1 MDLSS
6 KETSSFNEVNIMK
19 KRYSIGLLLVM
30 STMLISCGGE
40 ASSSTSSIS
49 TSPSTP
55 STPTPSI
62 DTGKTGNTSSSK
74 EKDVI
79 GVKGQEG
86 ALYASVSADLMGSS
100 IKMIDLAAPFDLSYR
115 TVNGKFGSGENADAQ
130 IVVKNATAI
139 HKEKDGT
146 DASASPLHA
155 LNSVFSLL
163 QLVSSMGIGGIDLS
177 SIPYIS
183 DLQMNAANFYND
195 NFDESNSYGQMNID
209 YKDGQNVYYYA
220 EVTPKDETGA
230 LKKDE
235 KTLREYAETELT
247 LPEIPSTSNLADT
260 LKAFVDIAFG
270 EDGMLNKGFDMS
282 ILEALL
288 PSFNLE
294 DNAIA
299 KALSVLA
306 TGLEGSIKGEDDET
320 TGNHKTIIT
329 LGLNDTGIT
338 DANVYMNDL
347 TGGMATLSNVSL
359 SLEFTKVANADVSTF
374 TGFDVTVGVIAGV
387 PVLGSLPVDIDLALK
402 LDPTTKDLKADA
414 LDEMDEG
421 ALNAQ
426 TSYQKYKALKNKVD
440 EYYDFSVDASYGVDA
455 EDIIKSKGKNIELT
469 SAYGEKIAKV
479 GAEVEALDTYTKGLF
494 NPETYDFVKPAAG
507 TSSSKVYVGLAY
519 DEGIKL
525 LNKSKTYADS
535 FDQADVDGLTIAGKL
550 ADKTEVFGED
560 GFNAV
565 TLSYF
570 KNYESN
576 YIEAEKAKLDALM
589 TKYASLYDEYVNVIV
604 EDTKEE
610 SLYDSFDKIGKIID
624 KDCTIFDDRSTT
636 YPQYSMF
643 YGDNKTSIDTSIA
656 KALEVNTKLR
666 NKIAEL
672 AGSITSYDD
681 LAVVSST
688 MSKAMQLSKNI
699 FAIDENGAV
708 KDSDYDA
715 FKAKLIADNVD
726 KYDGLMEAKA
736 KEDVA
741 ALKPEVQKVTSKE
754 EAIIVITKI
763 NNAKSK
769 VKEAYQNW
777 HPSTSLFGGDNE
789 LPENIASIYDSLIT
803 SIQNIWIK

>member
-6 KETSSFNEVNIMK
+6 KETSSFKEVNIMK

-40 ASSSTSSIS
+40 ASTSTS

-55 STPTPSI
+55 STPTPTPAPTLAP

-74 EKDVI
+74 EEDVI

-86 ALYASVSADLMGSS
+86 ALYASVDLMGS
-100 IKMIDLAAPFDLSYR
+100 KMIDLAAPFDLSYR

-130 IVVKNATAI
+130 IVVKDATAI

-146 DASASPLHA
+146 DAGASPLHA

-163 QLVSSMGIGGIDLS
+163 PLVSSMGIGGIDLS

-183 DLQMNAANFYND
+183 DLQMNAANFYSD

-230 LKKDE
+230 LKNDE

-247 LPEIPSTSNLADT
+247 LPEIPNTSNLADT

-306 TGLEGSIKGEDDET
+306 TGLEGSIEGEDDET
-320 TGNHKTIIT
+320 TGNHKTIIN

-374 TGFDVTVGVIAGV
+374 TGFDVTVGVTAGV

-426 TSYQKYKALKNKVD
+426 ASYQKYKALKNKGD

-535 FDQADVDGLTIAGKL
+535 FDQANVDGLTIAGKL
-550 ADKTEVFGED
+550 ADKTKTEVFGED

-570 KNYESN
+570 KNYESS
-576 YIEAEKAKLDALM
+576 YTEAEKAKLDALM

-624 KDCTIFDDRSTT
+624 KDCKIFNGCHT

-643 YGDNKTSIDTSIA
+643 YGDNKTSIDASIA

-672 AGSITSYDD
+672 AESITSYDD

-688 MSKAMQLSKNI
+688 MSKAMQLSKNV
-699 FAIDENGAV
+699 FAIDESGNV

-741 ALKPEVQKVTSKE
+741 ALKPKPK
-754 EAIIVITKI
+754 K
-763 NNAKSK
+763 
-769 VKEAYQNW
+769 
-777 HPSTSLFGGDNE
+777 
-789 LPENIASIYDSLIT
+789 
-803 SIQNIWIK
+803 

>member
-19 KRYSIGLLLVM
+19 KRYSIGLLLIM

-40 ASSSTSSIS
+40 ASSSTS

-55 STPTPSI
+55 STPTPST

-74 EKDVI
+74 EEDVI

-86 ALYASVSADLMGSS
+86 ALYASVDLMGS
-100 IKMIDLAAPFDLSYR
+100 KMIDLAAPFDLSYR

-130 IVVKNATAI
+130 IVVKDATAI

-195 NFDESNSYGQMNID
+195 EFDESNSYGQMNID

-270 EDGMLNKGFDMS
+270 EDGMINKGFDMS

-374 TGFDVTVGVIAGV
+374 TGFDVTAGVMAGV
-387 PVLGSLPVDIDLALK
+387 PVLGSLPVGVDLALK

-426 TSYQKYKALKNKVD
+426 ASYQKYKALKNKVD
-440 EYYDFSVDASYGVDA
+440 EYYDFSVDSSYGVDA
-455 EDIIKSKGKNIELT
+455 EDIIKSKGENIELT

-494 NPETYDFVKPAAG
+494 NPETYDFVKPAAE

-525 LNKSKTYADS
+525 FNKSKTYADS
-535 FDQADVDGLTIAGKL
+535 FDQTNVDGLTIAGKL
-550 ADKTEVFGED
+550 ADGTEVFGKD

-570 KNYESN
+570 KNYESS
-576 YIEAEKAKLDALM
+576 YTEAEKAKLDALM
-589 TKYASLYDEYVNVIV
+589 TKYASLYDEYINVIV

-610 SLYDSFDKIGKIID
+610 SLYGFFDKIGKIID
-624 KDCTIFDDRSTT
+624 KDCKIFNGCHT

-666 NKIAEL
+666 NKITEL

-688 MSKAMQLSKNI
+688 MSKAMQLSKNV
-699 FAIDENGAV
+699 FAIDESGNV

-741 ALKPEVQKVTSKE
+741 ALKPEAQKVTSKE
-754 EAIIVITKI
+754 EALLVIIKI
-763 NNAKSK
+763 NNAKSN
-769 VKEAYQNW
+769 VEETYQNW
-777 HPSTSLFGGDNE
+777 HSSTSE

>member
-40 ASSSTSSIS
+40 ASSSTS

-55 STPTPSI
+55 STPTPTPAPTLSP

-74 EKDVI
+74 EEDVI

-86 ALYASVSADLMGSS
+86 AFYASVDLMGS
-100 IKMIDLAAPFDLSYR
+100 KMIDLAAPFDLSYR

-130 IVVKNATAI
+130 IVVKDATAI

-195 NFDESNSYGQMNID
+195 RFDESNSYGQMNID

-230 LKKDE
+230 LKNDE
-235 KTLREYAETELT
+235 KTLREYAETELA
-247 LPEIPSTSNLADT
+247 LPEIPDISNLADT

-306 TGLEGSIKGEDDET
+306 TGLEGSIEGEDDET

-347 TGGMATLSNVSL
+347 TGGMATLSNVSF

-374 TGFDVTVGVIAGV
+374 TGFDVTVGVTA
-387 PVLGSLPVDIDLALK
+387 LGSLPVDIDLALK

-426 TSYQKYKALKNKVD
+426 ASYQKYKALKNKVD

-455 EDIIKSKGKNIELT
+455 KDIIKSKGKNIELT
-469 SAYGEKIAKV
+469 SAYGKKIAKV

-535 FDQADVDGLTIAGKL
+535 FDQANVDGLTIAGKL
-550 ADKTEVFGED
+550 ADKTKTEVFGED

-570 KNYESN
+570 KNYESS
-576 YIEAEKAKLDALM
+576 YTEAEKAKLDALM

-624 KDCTIFDDRSTT
+624 KDCTIFDDCFTT

-643 YGDNKTSIDTSIA
+643 YGDNKTSIDASKA

-688 MSKAMQLSKNI
+688 MSKAMQLSKNV
-699 FAIDENGAV
+699 FAIDESGNV

-715 FKAKLIADNVD
+715 F
-726 KYDGLMEAKA
+726 KA

-754 EAIIVITKI
+754 EALLVITKI

-769 VKEAYQNW
+769 VKNTYQNW

>member
-40 ASSSTSSIS
+40 ASSSTS

-55 STPTPSI
+55 STPTPAP

-74 EKDVI
+74 EEDVI

-86 ALYASVSADLMGSS
+86 ALYASVDLMGS
-100 IKMIDLAAPFDLSYR
+100 KMIDLAAPFDLYYR

-130 IVVKNATAI
+130 IVVKDATAI

-195 NFDESNSYGQMNID
+195 RFDESNSYGQMNID

-230 LKKDE
+230 LKNDE

-247 LPEIPSTSNLADT
+247 LPEIPDTSNLADT

-282 ILEALL
+282 ILEALF

-374 TGFDVTVGVIAGV
+374 TGFDVTAGVMAGV
-387 PVLGSLPVDIDLALK
+387 PVLGSLPVGVDLALK

-426 TSYQKYKALKNKVD
+426 ASYQKYKALKNKVD
-440 EYYDFSVDASYGVDA
+440 EYYDFSVDSSYGVDA
-455 EDIIKSKGKNIELT
+455 EDIIKSKGENIELT

-494 NPETYDFVKPAAG
+494 NPETYDFVKPAAE

-525 LNKSKTYADS
+525 FNKSKTYADS
-535 FDQADVDGLTIAGKL
+535 FDQTNVDGLTIAGKL
-550 ADKTEVFGED
+550 ADGTEVFGED

-570 KNYESN
+570 KNYESS
-576 YIEAEKAKLDALM
+576 YTEAEKAKLDALM
-589 TKYASLYDEYVNVIV
+589 TKYASLYDEYINVIV

-610 SLYDSFDKIGKIID
+610 SLYGSFDKIGKIID
-624 KDCTIFDDRSTT
+624 KDCKIFNGCHT

-666 NKIAEL
+666 NKITEL

-688 MSKAMQLSKNI
+688 MSKAMQLSKNV
-699 FAIDENGAV
+699 FAIDESGNV

-741 ALKPEVQKVTSKE
+741 ALKPEAQKVTSKE
-754 EAIIVITKI
+754 EALLVIIKI
-763 NNAKSK
+763 NNAKSN
-769 VKEAYQNW
+769 VEETYQNW
-777 HPSTSLFGGDNE
+777 HSSTSE

>member
-40 ASSSTSSIS
+40 ASSSTS

-55 STPTPSI
+55 STPTPAP

-74 EKDVI
+74 EEDVI

-86 ALYASVSADLMGSS
+86 ALYASVDLMGS
-100 IKMIDLAAPFDLSYR
+100 KMIDLAAPFDLSYR

-130 IVVKNATAI
+130 IVVKDATAI

-230 LKKDE
+230 LKNDE

-247 LPEIPSTSNLADT
+247 LPEFPDTSNLADT

-374 TGFDVTVGVIAGV
+374 TGFDVTAGVMAGV
-387 PVLGSLPVDIDLALK
+387 PVLGSLPVGVDLALK

-426 TSYQKYKALKNKVD
+426 ASYQKYKALKNKVD
-440 EYYDFSVDASYGVDA
+440 EYYDFSVDSSYGVDA
-455 EDIIKSKGKNIELT
+455 EDIIKSKGENIELT
-469 SAYGEKIAKV
+469 SAYGEKIAEV

-494 NPETYDFVKPAAG
+494 NPETYDFVKPVAG

-525 LNKSKTYADS
+525 FNKSKTYADS
-535 FDQADVDGLTIAGKL
+535 FDQTNVDGLTIAGKL
-550 ADKTEVFGED
+550 ADGTEVFGED

-570 KNYESN
+570 KNYESS
-576 YIEAEKAKLDALM
+576 YTEAEKAKLDALM
-589 TKYASLYDEYVNVIV
+589 TKYASLYDEYINVIV

-610 SLYDSFDKIGKIID
+610 SLYGSFDKIGKIID
-624 KDCTIFDDRSTT
+624 KDCKIFNGCHT

-681 LAVVSST
+681 LAVVGST
-688 MSKAMQLSKNI
+688 MSKVMQLSKNV
-699 FAIDENGAV
+699 FAIDESGNV
-708 KDSDYDA
+708 KDSDYEA

-741 ALKPEVQKVTSKE
+741 ALKPEAQKVTSKE

-769 VKEAYQNW
+769 VKETYQNW
-777 HPSTSLFGGDNE
+777 HSSTSE

>member
-40 ASSSTSSIS
+40 ASSSTS

-55 STPTPSI
+55 STPTPAP

-74 EKDVI
+74 EEDVI

-86 ALYASVSADLMGSS
+86 ALYASVDLMGS
-100 IKMIDLAAPFDLSYR
+100 KMIDLAAPFDLSYR

-130 IVVKNATAI
+130 IVVKDATAI

-195 NFDESNSYGQMNID
+195 RFDESNSYGQMNID

-247 LPEIPSTSNLADT
+247 LPEIPDTSNLADT

-306 TGLEGSIKGEDDET
+306 TGLEGSIEGEDDET

-374 TGFDVTVGVIAGV
+374 TGFDVTAGVMAGV
-387 PVLGSLPVDIDLALK
+387 PVLGSLPVGVDLALK

-426 TSYQKYKALKNKVD
+426 ASYQKYKALKNKVD
-440 EYYDFSVDASYGVDA
+440 EYYDFSVDSSYGVDA
-455 EDIIKSKGKNIELT
+455 EDIIKSKGENIELT

-494 NPETYDFVKPAAG
+494 NPETYDFVKPAAE

-525 LNKSKTYADS
+525 FNKSKTYADS
-535 FDQADVDGLTIAGKL
+535 FDQTNVDGLTIAGKL
-550 ADKTEVFGED
+550 ADGTEVFGED

-570 KNYESN
+570 KNYESS
-576 YIEAEKAKLDALM
+576 YTEAEKAKLDALM
-589 TKYASLYDEYVNVIV
+589 TKYASLYDEYINVIV

-610 SLYDSFDKIGKIID
+610 SLYGSFDKIGKIID
-624 KDCTIFDDRSTT
+624 KDCKIFNGCHT

-666 NKIAEL
+666 NKITEL

-688 MSKAMQLSKNI
+688 MSKAMQLSKNV
-699 FAIDENGAV
+699 FAIDESGNV

-741 ALKPEVQKVTSKE
+741 ALKPEAQKVTSKE
-754 EAIIVITKI
+754 EALLVIIKI
-763 NNAKSK
+763 NNAKSN
-769 VKEAYQNW
+769 VEETYQNW
-777 HPSTSLFGGDNE
+777 HSSTSE

>member
-40 ASSSTSSIS
+40 ASSSTS

-55 STPTPSI
+55 STPTPAP

-74 EKDVI
+74 EEDVI

-86 ALYASVSADLMGSS
+86 ALYASVDLMGS
-100 IKMIDLAAPFDLSYR
+100 KMIDLAAPFDLSYR

-130 IVVKNATAI
+130 IVVKDATAI

-195 NFDESNSYGQMNID
+195 RFDESNSYGQMNID

-230 LKKDE
+230 LKNDE

-247 LPEIPSTSNLADT
+247 LPEIPDTSNLADT

-282 ILEALL
+282 ILEALF

-374 TGFDVTVGVIAGV
+374 TGFDVTAGVMAGV
-387 PVLGSLPVDIDLALK
+387 PVLGSLPVGVDLALK

-426 TSYQKYKALKNKVD
+426 ASYQKYKALKNKVD
-440 EYYDFSVDASYGVDA
+440 EYYDFSVDSSYGVDA
-455 EDIIKSKGKNIELT
+455 EDIIKSKGENIELT

-494 NPETYDFVKPAAG
+494 NPETYDFVKPAAE

-525 LNKSKTYADS
+525 FNKSKTYADS
-535 FDQADVDGLTIAGKL
+535 FDQTNVDGLTIAGKL
-550 ADKTEVFGED
+550 ADGTEVFGED

-570 KNYESN
+570 KNYESS
-576 YIEAEKAKLDALM
+576 YTEAEKAKLDALM
-589 TKYASLYDEYVNVIV
+589 TKYASLYDEYINVIV

-610 SLYDSFDKIGKIID
+610 SLYGSFDKIGKIID
-624 KDCTIFDDRSTT
+624 KDCKIFNGCHT

-666 NKIAEL
+666 NKITEL

-688 MSKAMQLSKNI
+688 MSKAMQLSKNV
-699 FAIDENGAV
+699 FAIDESGNV

-741 ALKPEVQKVTSKE
+741 ALKPEAQKVTSKE
-754 EAIIVITKI
+754 EALLVIIKI
-763 NNAKSK
+763 NNAKSN
-769 VKEAYQNW
+769 VEETYQNW
-777 HPSTSLFGGDNE
+777 HSSTSE

>member
-40 ASSSTSSIS
+40 ASSSTS

-55 STPTPSI
+55 STPTPAP

-74 EKDVI
+74 EEDVI

-86 ALYASVSADLMGSS
+86 ALYASVDLMGS
-100 IKMIDLAAPFDLSYR
+100 KMIDLAAPFDLSYR
-115 TVNGKFGSGENADAQ
+115 TVNGKFRSGENADAQ
-130 IVVKNATAI
+130 IVVKDATAI

-195 NFDESNSYGQMNID
+195 RFDESNSYGQMNID

-230 LKKDE
+230 LKNDE

-247 LPEIPSTSNLADT
+247 LPEIPDTSNLADT

-282 ILEALL
+282 ILEALF

-374 TGFDVTVGVIAGV
+374 TGFDVTAGVMAGV
-387 PVLGSLPVDIDLALK
+387 PVLGSLPVGVDLALK

-426 TSYQKYKALKNKVD
+426 ASYQKYKALKNKVD
-440 EYYDFSVDASYGVDA
+440 EYYDFSVDSSYGVDA
-455 EDIIKSKGKNIELT
+455 EDIIKSKGENIELT

-494 NPETYDFVKPAAG
+494 NPETYDFVKPAAE

-525 LNKSKTYADS
+525 FNKSKTYADS
-535 FDQADVDGLTIAGKL
+535 FDQTNVDGLTIAGKL
-550 ADKTEVFGED
+550 ADGTEVFGED

-570 KNYESN
+570 KNYESS
-576 YIEAEKAKLDALM
+576 YTEAEKAKLDALM
-589 TKYASLYDEYVNVIV
+589 TKYASLYDEYINVIV

-610 SLYDSFDKIGKIID
+610 SLYGSFDKIGKIID
-624 KDCTIFDDRSTT
+624 KDCKIFNGCHT

-666 NKIAEL
+666 NKITEL

-688 MSKAMQLSKNI
+688 MSKAMQLSKNV
-699 FAIDENGAV
+699 FAIDESGNV

-741 ALKPEVQKVTSKE
+741 ALKPEAQKVTSKE
-754 EAIIVITKI
+754 EALLVIIKI
-763 NNAKSK
+763 NNAKSN
-769 VKEAYQNW
+769 VEETYQNW
-777 HPSTSLFGGDNE
+777 HSSTSE

>member
-1 MDLSS
+1 
-6 KETSSFNEVNIMK
+6 MK

-74 EKDVI
+74 EKDAI

-139 HKEKDGT
+139 HKEKNGT

-195 NFDESNSYGQMNID
+195 EFDESNSYGQMNID

-230 LKKDE
+230 LKNDE

-247 LPEIPSTSNLADT
+247 LPEIPDTSNLADT

-306 TGLEGSIKGEDDET
+306 TGLEGSIEGEDDET

-374 TGFDVTVGVIAGV
+374 TGFDVTVGVTAGV

-426 TSYQKYKALKNKVD
+426 ASYQKYKALKNKVD

-535 FDQADVDGLTIAGKL
+535 FDQANVDGLTIAGKL
-550 ADKTEVFGED
+550 ADKTKTEVFGED

-576 YIEAEKAKLDALM
+576 YTEAEKAKLDALM
-589 TKYASLYDEYVNVIV
+589 IKYASLYDEYVNVIV

-624 KDCTIFDDRSTT
+624 KDCKIFNGCHT

-643 YGDNKTSIDTSIA
+643 YGDNKTSIDASIA

-699 FAIDENGAV
+699 FAIDESGNV

-715 FKAKLIADNVD
+715 FKAKLISDNVD

-741 ALKPEVQKVTSKE
+741 ALKPEAQKVTSKE
-754 EAIIVITKI
+754 EALLVITKI

-769 VKEAYQNW
+769 VEETYQNW
-777 HPSTSLFGGDNE
+777 HPSISE
-789 LPENIASIYDSLIT
+789 LSENIASIYDSLIT

>member
-1 MDLSS
+1 
-6 KETSSFNEVNIMK
+6 
-19 KRYSIGLLLVM
+19 M

-55 STPTPSI
+55 STPTPST

-74 EKDVI
+74 EEDVI

-86 ALYASVSADLMGSS
+86 ALYASVDLMGG
-100 IKMIDLAAPFDLSYR
+100 KMIDLAAPFDLSYR

-195 NFDESNSYGQMNID
+195 EFDESNSYGQMNID

-374 TGFDVTVGVIAGV
+374 TGFDVTAGVMAGV
-387 PVLGSLPVDIDLALK
+387 PVLGLLPVDIDLALK

-421 ALNAQ
+421 ALKAQ
-426 TSYQKYKALKNKVD
+426 ASYQKYKALKNKVD
-440 EYYDFSVDASYGVDA
+440 EYYDFSVDSSYGVDA
-455 EDIIKSKGKNIELT
+455 EDIIKSKGENIELT

-494 NPETYDFVKPAAG
+494 NPETYDFVKPAAE

-519 DEGIKL
+519 DEGIEL

-535 FDQADVDGLTIAGKL
+535 FNQADLDGLTIAGML
-550 ADKTEVFGED
+550 ADETEVFGED

-570 KNYESN
+570 KNYESS
-576 YIEAEKAKLDALM
+576 YTEAEKAKLDALM
-589 TKYASLYDEYVNVIV
+589 TKYASLYDEYINVIV

-624 KDCTIFDDRSTT
+624 KDCKIFNGCHT

-666 NKIAEL
+666 NKITEL

-688 MSKAMQLSKNI
+688 MSKAMQLSKNV
-699 FAIDENGAV
+699 FAIDESGNV

-741 ALKPEVQKVTSKE
+741 ALKPEAQKVTSKE
-754 EAIIVITKI
+754 EALLVIIKI
-763 NNAKSK
+763 NNAKSN
-769 VKEAYQNW
+769 VEETYQNW
-777 HPSTSLFGGDNE
+777 HSSTSE

>member
-40 ASSSTSSIS
+40 ASSSTS

-55 STPTPSI
+55 STPTPAP

-74 EKDVI
+74 EEDVI

-86 ALYASVSADLMGSS
+86 ALYASVDLMGS
-100 IKMIDLAAPFDLSYR
+100 KMIDLAAPFDLSYR

-195 NFDESNSYGQMNID
+195 EFDESNSYGQMNID
-209 YKDGQNVYYYA
+209 YKNGQNVYYYA

-230 LKKDE
+230 LKNDE

-247 LPEIPSTSNLADT
+247 LPEIPDTSNLADT

-374 TGFDVTVGVIAGV
+374 TGFDVTAGVMAGV
-387 PVLGSLPVDIDLALK
+387 PVLGSLPVGVDLALK

-426 TSYQKYKALKNKVD
+426 ASYQKYKALKNKVD
-440 EYYDFSVDASYGVDA
+440 EYYDFSVDSSYGVDA
-455 EDIIKSKGKNIELT
+455 EDIIKSKGENIELT

-494 NPETYDFVKPAAG
+494 NPETYDFVKPAAE

-525 LNKSKTYADS
+525 FNKSKTYADS
-535 FDQADVDGLTIAGKL
+535 FDQTNVDGLTIAGKL
-550 ADKTEVFGED
+550 ADGTEVFGED

-570 KNYESN
+570 KNYESS
-576 YIEAEKAKLDALM
+576 YTEAEKAKLDALM
-589 TKYASLYDEYVNVIV
+589 TKYASLYDEYINVIV

-610 SLYDSFDKIGKIID
+610 SLYGSFDKIGKIID
-624 KDCTIFDDRSTT
+624 KDCKIFNGCHT

-666 NKIAEL
+666 NKITEL

-681 LAVVSST
+681 LAAVSST
-688 MSKAMQLSKNI
+688 MSKAMQLSKNV

-741 ALKPEVQKVTSKE
+741 ALKPEAQKVTSKE
-754 EAIIVITKI
+754 EALVVIKKI

-769 VKEAYQNW
+769 VENTYKNW

>member
-1 MDLSS
+1 MDLSL

-40 ASSSTSSIS
+40 ASSSIS

-55 STPTPSI
+55 STPTPSTN
-62 DTGKTGNTSSSK
+62 TGKTGNTSSSK
-74 EKDVI
+74 EEDVI

-86 ALYASVSADLMGSS
+86 ALYASVDLMGG
-100 IKMIDLAAPFDLSYR
+100 KMIDLAAPFDLSYR

-130 IVVKNATAI
+130 IVVKDATAI

-195 NFDESNSYGQMNID
+195 EFDESNSYGQMNIN

-230 LKKDE
+230 LKNDE

-247 LPEIPSTSNLADT
+247 LPEIPDTSNLADT

-374 TGFDVTVGVIAGV
+374 TGFDVTAGVMAGV
-387 PVLGSLPVDIDLALK
+387 PVLGSLPVGVDLALK

-426 TSYQKYKALKNKVD
+426 ASYQKYKALKNKVD
-440 EYYDFSVDASYGVDA
+440 EYYDFSVDSSYGVDA
-455 EDIIKSKGKNIELT
+455 EDIIKSKGENIELT

-494 NPETYDFVKPAAG
+494 NPETYDFVKPAAE

-525 LNKSKTYADS
+525 FNKSKTYADS
-535 FDQADVDGLTIAGKL
+535 FDQTNVDGLTIAGKL
-550 ADKTEVFGED
+550 ADGTEVFGED

-570 KNYESN
+570 KNYESS
-576 YIEAEKAKLDALM
+576 YTEAEKAKLDALM
-589 TKYASLYDEYVNVIV
+589 TKYASLYDEYINVIV

-610 SLYDSFDKIGKIID
+610 SLYGSFDKIGKIID
-624 KDCTIFDDRSTT
+624 KDCKIFNGCHT

-666 NKIAEL
+666 NKITEL

-688 MSKAMQLSKNI
+688 MSKAMQLSKNV
-699 FAIDENGAV
+699 FAIDESGNV

-741 ALKPEVQKVTSKE
+741 ALKPEAQKVTSKE
-754 EAIIVITKI
+754 EALLVIIKI
-763 NNAKSK
+763 NNAKSN
-769 VKEAYQNW
+769 VEETYQNW
-777 HPSTSLFGGDNE
+777 HSSTSE

>member
-40 ASSSTSSIS
+40 ASSSIS

-55 STPTPSI
+55 STPTPSTN
-62 DTGKTGNTSSSK
+62 TGKTGNTSSSK
-74 EKDVI
+74 EEDVI

-86 ALYASVSADLMGSS
+86 ALYASVDLMGMG

-163 QLVSSMGIGGIDLS
+163 SLVSSMGMGGIDLS

-230 LKKDE
+230 LKNDE

-247 LPEIPSTSNLADT
+247 LPEIPNTSNLADT

-270 EDGMLNKGFDMS
+270 EDGMINKGFDMS

-374 TGFDVTVGVIAGV
+374 TGFDVTAGVMAGV
-387 PVLGSLPVDIDLALK
+387 PVLGLLPVDIDLALK

-421 ALNAQ
+421 ALKAQ
-426 TSYQKYKALKNKVD
+426 ASYQKYKALKNKVD
-440 EYYDFSVDASYGVDA
+440 EYYDFSVDSSYGVDA

-494 NPETYDFVKPAAG
+494 NPETYDFVKPAAE

-525 LNKSKTYADS
+525 FNKSKTYADS
-535 FDQADVDGLTIAGKL
+535 FDQTNVDGLTIAGKL
-550 ADKTEVFGED
+550 ADGTEVFGED

-570 KNYESN
+570 KNYESS
-576 YIEAEKAKLDALM
+576 YTEAEKAKLDALM
-589 TKYASLYDEYVNVIV
+589 TKYASLYDEYINVIV

-610 SLYDSFDKIGKIID
+610 SLYGSFDKIGKIID
-624 KDCTIFDDRSTT
+624 KDCKIFNGCHT

-666 NKIAEL
+666 NKITEL

-688 MSKAMQLSKNI
+688 MSKAMQLSKNV
-699 FAIDENGAV
+699 FAIDESGNV

-741 ALKPEVQKVTSKE
+741 TLKPEAQKVTSKE
-754 EAIIVITKI
+754 EALLVIIKI
-763 NNAKSK
+763 NNAKSEVENTYK
-769 VKEAYQNW
+769 NW
-777 HPSTSLFGGDNE
+777 HPSTSMFGGDNE